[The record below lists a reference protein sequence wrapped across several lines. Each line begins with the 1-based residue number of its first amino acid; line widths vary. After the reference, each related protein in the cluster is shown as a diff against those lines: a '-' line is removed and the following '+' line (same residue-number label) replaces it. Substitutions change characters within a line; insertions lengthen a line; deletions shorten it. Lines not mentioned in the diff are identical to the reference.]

1 MYPVVEGDQEV
12 DIAAGLR
19 GWNLCLA
26 FEGDDLAGPCARGG
40 DHEVG
45 RDRRGRRWP
54 IEMWW
59 CYIGFF
65 NEATGLLGLQ
75 SVQPDLGGRCVA
87 DGWPK
92 VLVRCRA
99 TS

>member
-1 MYPVVEGDQEV
+1 VYV
-12 DIAAGLR
+12 AAGVR
-19 GWNLCLA
+19 EA